1 MAKARALDRRRKSIR
16 NIRKITRTMELVA
29 TAQFKRAMDR
39 AVAIDAYTKRILDLV
54 HDLRQAEGKIVAS
67 HPLLEDRKDQKST
80 TLLVLT
86 ANRGMCGGYNS
97 GIMRQANIRLKEV
110 NESFDTVHLEVSG
123 KRGIGAFHFRKVKLD
138 HEFLHFEDKP
148 TFEQVD
154 ELASRYYE
162 EFVSGKIDRL
172 EIAYQKFTSM
182 SRQHPTIETLLPL
195 SRSTFTEELHEMEA
209 AEEAKTESMRPK
221 SAAELKRAAQVAQAD
236 RMIASKKQKGLGES
250 GLKKGV
256 QFEFLPSAQSILDEV
271 VPYAFRIKL
280 YKCFLDAAV
289 GEQIARMVA
298 MKAATENADG
308 IIGSL
313 TTAYNRARQ
322 SQITNEISEIIGG
335 AAALEN

>member
-1 MAKARALDRRRKSIR
+1 MAKARALDKRRKSIR

-39 AVAIDAYTKRILDLV
+39 AVAIDSYTKRLV
-54 HDLRQAEGKIVAS
+54 ALVRDLRSSGASLAGS
-67 HPLLEDRKDQKST
+67 HPLLEERKEQKNV

-97 GIMRQANIRLKEV
+97 GILRLANNRLKEMQEEYEQT
-110 NESFDTVHLEVSG
+110 NLEVSG
-123 KRGIGAFHFRKVKLD
+123 KRGIGAFKFRKIKLD
-138 HEFLHFEDKP
+138 AEFIHFEDKP

-154 ELASRYYE
+154 EIADRYYE
-162 EFVSGKIDRL
+162 EYVAGKIDRL
-172 EIAYQKFTSM
+172 EIVYQSFASL
-182 SRQHPTIETLLPL
+182 SRQTPTLETLLPI
-195 SRSTFTEELHEMEA
+195 SEKTFTGEDQKVKE
-209 AEEAKTESMRPK
+209 EEAKTESNRPK
-221 SAAELKRAAQVAQAD
+221 SAAELKKAALVAQAD
-236 RMIASKKQKGLGES
+236 RMVASQKER
-250 GLKKGV
+250 GLKDSAFSKGAG
-256 QFEFLPSAQSILDEV
+256 FEFLPSAQDIIAEV
-271 VPYAFRIKL
+271 VPYSFRIKL

-335 AAALEN
+335 AAALEG

>member
-1 MAKARALDRRRKSIR
+1 VRGGGD
-16 NIRKITRTMELVA
+16 V
-29 TAQFKRAMDR
+29 
-39 AVAIDAYTKRILDLV
+39 
-54 HDLRQAEGKIVAS
+54 G
-67 HPLLEDRKDQKST
+67 HPLLEVRSEVKAGT
-80 TLLVLT
+80 MLVLT

-97 GIMRQANIRLKEV
+97 GILRLANRQLHEMHEKV
-110 NESFDTVHLEVSG
+110 PTLHLEVSG
-123 KRGIGAFHFRKVKLD
+123 KRGIGAFRFRKVKMD
-138 HEFLHFEDKP
+138 HEFIQFEDKP

-172 EIAYQKFTSM
+172 DVVYQKFVSL
-182 SRQHPTIETLLPL
+182 SRQYPVVETLLPFSGGNL
-195 SRSTFTEELHEMEA
+195 DDELLGKDAQLAQSESQRK
-209 AEEAKTESMRPK
+209 KT
-221 SAAELKRAAQVAQAD
+221 AAELKQAAQMAQAEKVVS
-236 RMIASKKQKGLGES
+236 IKKSEEKAVRHNAE
-250 GLKKGV
+250 
-256 QFEFLPSAQSILDEV
+256 FEFLPSAQSILDDV
-271 VPYAFRIKL
+271 VPYAFRIRL

-322 SQITNEISEIIGG
+322 SQITSEISEIIGG

>member
-1 MAKARALDRRRKSIR
+1 MAKARALDKRRKSIR

-39 AVAIDAYTKRILDLV
+39 AVAIDSYTKRLIALV
-54 HDLRQAEGKIVAS
+54 QDLRSSGAQLVGS
-67 HPLLEDRKDQKST
+67 HPLLEDRKDQKNV

-86 ANRGMCGGYNS
+86 ANRGMCGGYNA
-97 GIMRQANIRLKEV
+97 GIMRLANHRLKEMQ
-110 NESFDTVHLEVSG
+110 EQYEQVHLEVSG
-123 KRGIGAFHFRKVKLD
+123 KRGIGAFKFRKVKLD
-138 HEFLHFEDKP
+138 AEFIHFEDKP

-154 ELASRYYE
+154 EVASRYYE
-162 EFVSGKIDRL
+162 EYVSGKIDRL
-172 EIAYQKFTSM
+172 EIAYQYFTSL
-182 SRQHPTIETLLPL
+182 SRQMPKIETVLPL
-195 SRSTFTEELHEMEA
+195 SPKSFSEEILELKD
-209 AEEAKTESMRPK
+209 EEAKTESHRPK
-221 SAAELKRAAQVAQAD
+221 SAAELKKAALVAQAD
-236 RMIASKKQKGLGES
+236 KMVASKKER
-250 GLKKGV
+250 GLKESAFNQGAG
-256 QFEFLPSAQSILDEV
+256 FEFIPSAQDILDEV

-308 IIGSL
+308 IIGNL

-335 AAALEN
+335 AAALEG

>member
-1 MAKARALDRRRKSIR
+1 MAKARALDKRRKSIK

-39 AVAIDAYTKRILDLV
+39 AVAIDSYAKRLV
-54 HDLRQAEGKIVAS
+54 ALVQDLRSSGANLAGA
-67 HPLLEDRKDQKST
+67 HPLLEERKEQKNV

-97 GIMRQANIRLKEV
+97 GILRLANNRLKEIQGEYERV
-110 NESFDTVHLEVSG
+110 NLEVSG
-123 KRGIGAFHFRKVKLD
+123 KRGIGAFKFRKVKLD
-138 HEFLHFEDKP
+138 AEFVHFEDKP

-154 ELASRYYE
+154 EIASRYYE
-162 EFVSGKIDRL
+162 EYVAGTIDRL
-172 EIAYQKFTSM
+172 EIVYQNFASL
-182 SRQHPTIETLLPL
+182 SRQTPKIETLLPI
-195 SRSTFTEELHEMEA
+195 SEKTFTGEEQKIKE
-209 AEEAKTESMRPK
+209 EEAKTESLRPK
-221 SAAELKRAAQVAQAD
+221 SAAELKKAALVAKAEK
-236 RMIASKKQKGLGES
+236 MVASQKER
-250 GLKKGV
+250 GLKDSAFNKGV
-256 QFEFLPSAQSILDEV
+256 GFEFLPSAQDIIAEV
-271 VPYAFRIKL
+271 VPYSFRIKL

-308 IIGSL
+308 IIGNL

-335 AAALEN
+335 AAALEG